1 MEYLGR
7 FRCIVMIKY
16 GLFRIVQTKTKME
29 ARAKHDFTATAE
41 DELSF
46 RRGDVLKV
54 SCDMH
59 DLSFEQS
66 PYYINCHKTFE
77 ISSCSSRENR
87 TSCNLGKH
95 PPPPAHTP

>member
-1 MEYLGR
+1 MIYIYLRNRHLVQMEYLGR

-16 GLFRIVQTKTKME
+16 GRFRIVQTKTKME

-54 SCDMH
+54 SCDIY

-77 ISSCSSRENR
+77 ISSKLAVLREQIW
-87 TSCNLGKH
+87 
-95 PPPPAHTP
+95 